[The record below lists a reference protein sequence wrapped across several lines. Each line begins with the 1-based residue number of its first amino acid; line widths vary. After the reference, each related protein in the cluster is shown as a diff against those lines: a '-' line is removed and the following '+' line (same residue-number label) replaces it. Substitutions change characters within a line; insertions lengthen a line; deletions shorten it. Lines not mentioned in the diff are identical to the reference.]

1 MTNNREQREQYIA
14 HTHYSVDAEQAVLGC
29 LMLNTDRDRA
39 SRVYSLLKP
48 EYFYLH
54 THRVIYREIRGMANS
69 DKPTD
74 LISLIE
80 HLESKG
86 LDQQAGGFAYLAE
99 LSKNAVVSVMNHY
112 AGIVREK
119 SIMRFAVEKLHS
131 CLEVMN
137 QPSVLTAVERIDTV
151 QQVIGVVAEHARSGH
166 RGGLRTAND
175 VVTDWIDDLDRR
187 FSNPESAA
195 GLTLGIESLDRL
207 MAPKQALRGA
217 LVVIGA
223 RPKMG
228 KTATFN
234 KIATHFA
241 LNHCLPTLIFSL
253 EMTDRSLIERMVAQE
268 ARVNSEIFYVGVHDE
283 SDMSRAMAKAL
294 ELAESNMMIDSTP
307 GATLA
312 HIVSECRKV
321 KRQRGTVGLV
331 AIDYL
336 TLMKAEAA
344 ERRDIAYGDITTGLK
359 NLAKELDCV
368 VLLLTQLNRKLEDRA
383 DKRPNPSDSKDTGQ
397 IEQDC
402 DVWIGLYRDIVY
414 NENADPELM
423 ELLLRL
429 NREGASGTA
438 FALLRG
444 GSVVDISDEE
454 VYHRKP
460 KSEKNNHKSYAGKF
474 NTNAF

>member
-1 MTNNREQREQYIA
+1 MTSDDQQL
-14 HTHYSVDAEQAVLGC
+14 HYSVDAEQAVLGC
-29 LMLNTDRDRA
+29 LMLNTDHDLA
-39 SRVYSLLKP
+39 NRVYSMLKP
-48 EYFYLH
+48 ESFYLRQH
-54 THRVIYREIRGMANS
+54 KVIYREIRGLFRS
-69 DKPTD
+69 DRPTD

-80 HLESKG
+80 LLESKG
-86 LDQQAGGFAYLAE
+86 LAEQAGNFAYLAQI
-99 LSKNAVVSVMNHY
+99 SKNSIVSAMTHY
-112 AGIVREK
+112 AKIVREK
-119 SIMRFAVEKLHS
+119 SIARFAVEKLHS
-131 CLEVMN
+131 CLEIMN
-137 QPSVLTAVERIDTV
+137 QPADMTAAERIDAV
-151 QQVIGVVAEHARSGH
+151 QQVINSVAEHARSG
-166 RGGLRTAND
+166 RKGGLRPAAD
-175 VVTDWIDDLDRR
+175 VVSDWTEDLENR
-187 FSNPESAA
+187 FSNPEHAA

-234 KIATHFA
+234 KIATHFS
-241 LNHCLPTLIFSL
+241 LNHRLPTLIFSL

-268 ARVNSEIFYVGVHDE
+268 AKVNSEIFYVGAND
-283 SDMSRAMAKAL
+283 DMDMARAMAKAY
-294 ELAESNMMIDSTP
+294 ELSQSNLMIDSTP

-312 HIVSECRKV
+312 HVVSECRKV
-321 KRQRGTVGLV
+321 KRQRGVVGLV

-336 TLMKAEAA
+336 TLMRAEAA

-359 NLAKELDCV
+359 NLAKELDCI

-414 NENADPELM
+414 NQNADPQLM

-429 NREGASGTA
+429 NREGAAGTA
-438 FALLRG
+438 YALMQN
-444 GSVVDISDEE
+444 GSVVDISDEDAA
-454 VYHRKP
+454 RRQSARP
-460 KSEKNNHKSYAGKF
+460 APGRRAR
-474 NTNAF
+474 NAEDF

>member
-1 MTNNREQREQYIA
+1 MTNNTL
-14 HTHYSVDAEQAVLGC
+14 THYSVDAEQAVLGC
-29 LMLNTDRDRA
+29 LMHNTDQDRA
-39 SRVYSLLKP
+39 SKVYSLLKP
-48 EYFYLH
+48 ESFYVNAH
-54 THRVIYREIRGMANS
+54 KIIFREIRGMFRAE
-69 DKPTD
+69 KPTD
-74 LISLIE
+74 LISLAEYI
-80 HLESKG
+80 ESKK
-86 LDQQAGGFAYLAE
+86 LDTEIGGFAYLAE
-99 LSKNAVVSVMNHY
+99 ISKSATPSAMVHY
-112 AGIVREK
+112 ATVVREK
-119 SIMRFAVEKLHS
+119 SIMRYAVEKLHS
-131 CLEVMN
+131 CIEIIN
-137 QPSVLTAVERIDTV
+137 QPADMSAASRIEVV
-151 QQVIGVVAEHARSGH
+151 QQVIGAVAEHARTGSK
-166 RGGLRTAND
+166 GGLRPAAD
-175 VVTDWIDDLDRR
+175 VVNDWVEDLERR

-207 MAPKQALRGA
+207 MAPKQALRGG
-217 LVVIGA
+217 LIVIGA

-241 LNHCLPTLIFSL
+241 LNHRLPTLIFSL

-268 ARVNSEIFYVGVHDE
+268 ARVNSEIFYVGAHDDV
-283 SDMSRAMAKAL
+283 DMSRAMAKAF
-294 ELAESNMMIDSTP
+294 ELAESNLMIDSTP

-312 HIVSECRKV
+312 HVVSECRKV
-321 KRQRGTVGLV
+321 KRQRGVVGLV

-344 ERRDIAYGDITTGLK
+344 ERRDIAFGDITTGLK

-414 NENADPELM
+414 NQNADPQLM

-429 NREGASGTA
+429 NREGATGTA
-438 FALLRG
+438 YALMKN
-444 GSVVDISDEE
+444 GSVMDVSNEE
-454 VYHRKP
+454 VARRHNSRPESNKR
-460 KSEKNNHKSYAGKF
+460 YAQTEDF
-474 NTNAF
+474 

>member
-1 MTNNREQREQYIA
+1 MTNN
-14 HTHYSVDAEQAVLGC
+14 TTTLYSVDAEQAVLGC
-29 LMLNTDRDRA
+29 LMLNTDHDRA
-39 SRVYSLLKP
+39 GQVYGLLKP
-48 EYFYLH
+48 ESFYLDGH
-54 THRVIYREIRGMANS
+54 KVIFREIRGMFRA

-74 LISLIE
+74 LISLAE
-80 HLESKG
+80 SLESKN
-86 LDQQAGGFAYLAE
+86 LSHRVGGFAYLAE
-99 LSKNAVVSVMNHY
+99 ISKSATPSAMVHY
-112 AGIVREK
+112 AGIVHEK
-119 SIMRFAVEKLHS
+119 SIMRYAVEKLNACIELVNTPGDMS
-131 CLEVMN
+131 AT
-137 QPSVLTAVERIDTV
+137 SRIETV
-151 QQVIGVVAEHARSGH
+151 QQIIGEVVEHTRSG
-166 RGGLRTAND
+166 RKGGLRPAAD
-175 VVTDWIDDLDRR
+175 VVSDWVDDLDKRY
-187 FSNPESAA
+187 SDPANAA

-241 LNHCLPTLIFSL
+241 LNHRLPTLIFSL

-268 ARVNSEIFYVGVHDE
+268 ARVNSEIFYIGP
-283 SDMSRAMAKAL
+283 SDDMEMALAMAKAN
-294 ELAESNMMIDSTP
+294 ELAESNMMIDSMP

-312 HIVSECRKV
+312 HIVAECRKV

-344 ERRDIAYGDITTGLK
+344 ERRDIAFGDITTGLK
-359 NLAKELDCV
+359 NLAKELDCI
-368 VLLLTQLNRKLEDRA
+368 VLLLTQLNRKLEERA

-414 NENADPELM
+414 NQNGDPQLM
-423 ELLLRL
+423 EMLLRL
-429 NREGASGTA
+429 NREGATGTA
-438 FALLRG
+438 YALMKN
-444 GSVVDISDEE
+444 GSVMDITDEE
-454 VYHRKP
+454 VARRQ
-460 KSEKNNHKSYAGKF
+460 SSRTAKNSRYAPTEDF
-474 NTNAF
+474 